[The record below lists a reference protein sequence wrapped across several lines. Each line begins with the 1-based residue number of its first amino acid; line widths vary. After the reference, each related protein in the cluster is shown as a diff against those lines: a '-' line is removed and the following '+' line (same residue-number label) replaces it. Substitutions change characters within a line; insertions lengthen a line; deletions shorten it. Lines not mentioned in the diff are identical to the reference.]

1 MTAQLD
7 RPSSP
12 ASAGAAPI
20 DRPESTTM
28 AHRGLAVLRIATG
41 FIFLWAF
48 LDKTFGL
55 GYSTPSARAWIHGG
69 SPTKGFLA
77 SVHVGPLQST
87 FHSIAGTWWANGLFM
102 VGLLGIGVA
111 LMLGVAVR
119 IAAVSGVLMV
129 AGMWLA
135 TFPPAKF
142 TSAGAPTS
150 STNPFVDDHMLEAL
164 ILVVLATTLAGR
176 TWGLGSVWARVPFVA
191 RHRWA
196 L

>member
-1 MTAQLD
+1 M
-7 RPSSP
+7 
-12 ASAGAAPI
+12 
-20 DRPESTTM
+20 
-28 AHRGLAVLRIATG
+28 LRIATG
-41 FIFLWAF
+41 FVFLWAF

-55 GYSTPSARAWIHGG
+55 GYSTPSARSWINGG

-111 LMLGVAVR
+111 LILGVAVR
-119 IAAVSGVLMV
+119 IAAVSGVIMV

-135 TFPPAKF
+135 TYPPAKF
-142 TSAGAPTS
+142 TSAGTPTS

-176 TWGLGSVWARVPFVA
+176 TWGLGSMWARLPFVA